1 MKNGERRNYTL
12 SFLISN
18 FKLYHMKKLEKF
30 CKKINKESLLDS
42 GLMKSING
50 SLVDAGRSWYQCWE
64 DTSEGTCTDSLLTD
78 TRDLNGVYTTTVT
91 LEGGN

>member
-1 MKNGERRNYTL
+1 MKSGEQKNYTL
-12 SFLISN
+12 NFFNSN
-18 FKLYHMKKLEKF
+18 FKLYYMKQLEKF
-30 CKKINKESLLDS
+30 CKKIKKESLLDS
-42 GLMKSING
+42 NLMKNIAG

-78 TRDLNGVYTTTVT
+78 TRDLNGVFTTTYT